1 MNTAKV
7 ITSGNISE
15 EAQAWLLS
23 HECTIETSLGLSII
37 LLSIEAE
44 VERGQY
50 DHEYTIAFYDEEG
63 EYEPTYAV
71 VYLEIDAYET
81 RISLER
87 R

>member
-50 DHEYTIAFYDEEG
+50 DHEYTIAFYDEEK
-63 EYEPTYAV
+63 V
-71 VYLEIDAYET
+71 RSNT
-81 RISLER
+81 RFALFR
-87 R
+87 RVLYGFATIPQSSC